1 MFVEFGNTA
10 RSVGFID
17 TRVEINIIT
26 LNLIRRVRF
35 PIRDGSKFMNM
46 IFQTGHSR
54 GFYEIVEEV
63 SVKIGLAIN
72 TIFIWVVEK
81 IDNELV
87 FGIFYI
93 YISRMI

>member
-1 MFVEFGNTA
+1 
-10 RSVGFID
+10 
-17 TRVEINIIT
+17 
-26 LNLIRRVRF
+26 
-35 PIRDGSKFMNM
+35 MNM